1 MTKTALIPQI
11 EMDYAKYIGGSVLQQ
26 TIDFISHWIPV
37 FEVYDEQNVL
47 ESVGDNFLPQEVFS
61 EEQLLDWFSEY
72 QQKQHKHEIC
82 KKAC

>member
-1 MTKTALIPQI
+1 MTKNDLIPKL
-11 EMDYAKYIGGSVLQQ
+11 EMDYAKFIGGSVLQQ

-47 ESVGDNFLPQEVFS
+47 ETVGDNFLPQEVFS
-61 EEQLLDWFSEY
+61 EEQLLDWFSEH
-72 QQKQHKHEIC
+72 QENQKKHEIC